1 MTPEIT
7 SGKKKA
13 QTEGKLLIPDLLEDD
28 LTFPSPFNNVEP
40 FHCSGSFLKFSN
52 GQKLSLLED
61 FTGAEKQD
69 GFSFSCDLFSF
80 PQSVPENIPSEGA
93 GCTTRNPFSLNSLLH
108 DNDVPEPILSGH
120 RALNLVSSRT
130 CNPEPLPILYLEHS
144 RLQYV
149 RKSGSF
155 ENLNNGEI
163 KNIEKETSTE
173 MNKSW
178 APKLSDCID
187 FDSDWDTLGCE
198 ANIPAP
204 ECPAPGIEQSDVPKD
219 EADALQTQEQK
230 MPNTLETLELIP
242 SSP

>member
-7 SGKKKA
+7 SGKEKA
-13 QTEGKLLIPDLLEDD
+13 QGKLLIPDLLDDD
-28 LTFPSPFNNVEP
+28 LTFPSPFNDVEP
-40 FHCSGSFLKFSN
+40 FNCSGSLLKFPK

-69 GFSFSCDLFSF
+69 GFSPACDLFSF
-80 PQSVPENIPSEGA
+80 PRSVPENMPSEGA
-93 GCTTRNPFSLNSLLH
+93 GCTTRHPFSLDSLLH
-108 DNDVPEPILSGH
+108 EDDVPEPILSGR
-120 RALNLVSSRT
+120 RALSLVPSRT
-130 CNPEPLPILYLEHS
+130 CNPEALPILYLEHS
-144 RLQYV
+144 RLQHV
-149 RKSGSF
+149 QKSGSF
-155 ENLNNGEI
+155 ENLNKGEI

-178 APKLSDCID
+178 GPKLSDCID

-204 ECPAPGIEQSDVPKD
+204 ERPAPGIEQSDVTKE

-230 MPNTLETLELIP
+230 VPDMLETLGLLP